1 MSDNRDAFRLCLVIA
16 TLFALFLIVLGIAA
30 WNTRIAFLPL
40 TPKPPVVSALPSRG
54 VVTRGFSG
62 VVGSSNLRAPTG
74 VSARGVN
81 FPPAQPPVFQLSPFN
96 FHPCAT

>member
-16 TLFALFLIVLGIAA
+16 TLFALFLVVLGIAA

-40 TPKPPVVSALPSRG
+40 TPKPPVVSGVPSRG

-62 VVGSSNLRAPTG
+62 VVGSSNPCAPVG
-74 VSARGVN
+74 VSARTVRRS
-81 FPPAQPPVFQLSPFN
+81 VSQLSTLSSQLR
-96 FHPCAT
+96 ATT